1 MSLNVNHCVP
11 EDARELAE
19 TCLATYRSGS
29 RFHATYYRVPEEE
42 LLKVSEEK
50 FRKEIE
56 LQDQPNA
63 TQEVHYLK
71 VNDPST
77 NQIIAF
83 AIWKYL
89 PQGYRAEEDSDIQIS
104 KPPEGTD
111 EALLRHMYSMT
122 GKLRSEHSG
131 RHEAH
136 WCKSRT
142 AMTGNL
148 FIWVYS

>member
-1 MSLNVNHCVP
+1 MSLNVNRCVP

-19 TCLATYRSGS
+19 TYLATYRPGS
-29 RFHATYYRVPEEE
+29 RFHATYHRVPEET
-42 LLKVSEEK
+42 LLKVFEK
-50 FRKEIE
+50 DFRKEIE

-63 TQEVHYLK
+63 TQEVHLLK

-77 NQIIAF
+77 NKMIAF

-89 PQGYRAEEDSDIQIS
+89 PQGYRAEEDSDIQMNEQ
-104 KPPEGTD
+104 PEGTD
-111 EALLRHMYSMT
+111 ESLLRHVYSMT

-142 AMTGNL
+142 E
-148 FIWVYS
+148 